1 MKKTIKQLREER
13 QSSIDEMQ
21 ALITLSEGED
31 RNLTD
36 EEQKDFDTS
45 TEKVENLDQ
54 RIDRLERSLNLVNN
68 APVSHSIQDIKETDK
83 DLRNYSFGAA
93 AKAAYTGVCEGI
105 IKEMDTEARMQAPNQ
120 MYRGIA
126 IPSSVLQS
134 RSLITTANAAGT
146 EVASFIDQL
155 QSNSV
160 LVSAGANFYTGLSAD
175 RKFPIVGSV
184 SASFVGED
192 GYTSGTTEAAESG
205 ALTAKTL
212 QPKKIIS
219 LASMSAELLE
229 QNAAVEA
236 ALQKN
241 LAVAVMAQFERNLL
255 AAADQTSTEGSNGP
269 TSIMKDATA
278 YSTGAIDAATI
289 FGVESAVLENNVNA
303 AAARFAYIFNGN
315 GLGTAKGI
323 GGANYVAGFMD
334 NFQKSINNTPY
345 HVTSNVGRQADGS
358 AAAAGKDMML
368 FGDMSDI
375 HLGQFGG
382 MGILYDPYST
392 ASRGIGRIIITNL
405 LDGLAARPDKT
416 LQSVIEA

>member
-21 ALITLSEGED
+21 ALVNLSEGED
-31 RNLTD
+31 RNLTED
-36 EEQKDFDTS
+36 EQTDFDSS
-45 TEKVENLDQ
+45 TEKVENLDS

-83 DLRNYSFGAA
+83 DLRAYSFGAA
-93 AKAAYTGVCEGI
+93 AKAAYTGVIEGI
-105 IKEMDTEARMQAPNQ
+105 VKEMDTECRLQAPNQ

-134 RSLITTANAAGT
+134 RSLITTANSKGT

-160 LVSAGANFYTGLSAD
+160 LVQAGANFYTGLSAD

-184 SASFVGED
+184 SASFVAEN
-192 GYTSGTTEAAESG
+192 GYTSSTTEAAESG
-205 ALTAKTL
+205 AITAKTL

-241 LAVAVMAQFERNLL
+241 LAIAVMAQFERNLL

-269 TSIMKDATA
+269 ASIMALATA
-278 YSTGAIDAATI
+278 YSTAAIDAATI
-289 FGVESAVLENNVNA
+289 FGVEANVLENNVNA
-303 AAARFAYIFNGN
+303 AAARFAYLFNGN
-315 GLGTAKGI
+315 GLGSAKGI

-334 NFQKSINNTPY
+334 NFQKSINNTSY
-345 HVTSNVGRQADGS
+345 YVSSNVGRQADGT
-358 AAAAGKDMML
+358 AAVSGKDMLL

-382 MGILYDPYST
+382 MSILYDPYT
-392 ASRGIGRIIITNL
+392 TGSRGIGRLIITNL